1 MLNMSIVERIKELD
15 SDLFLLINGWHSPFW
30 DTVMYWLSDKLI
42 WIPLYLLLIYFLI
55 RYYKKQTVI
64 ILLFV
69 AILMFLSDQTSV
81 NLFKNIFQRLRPCH
95 EPSLAGLVHI
105 VRDKCGGQ
113 YSFVSSHAT
122 NHFAIAVF
130 LIPFL
135 GKKLKYFTPL
145 ILFWAAI
152 ICYSRVYLGVHY
164 PGDVMGGAV
173 LGSALGLALSIICQ
187 YTLKIPNSR
196 TQIPNKSQNSNS
208 MH

>member
-1 MLNMSIVERIKELD
+1 MIERIKELD
-15 SDLFLLINGWHSPFW
+15 RNLFLLINGWNSPFW
-30 DTVMYWLSDKLI
+30 DTAMYWLSDRLI

-55 RYYKKQTVI
+55 RYYKKQTII

-95 EPSLAGLVHI
+95 EPSLAGLVHT

-122 NHFAIAVF
+122 NHFAISVF

-135 GKKLKYFTPL
+135 GKKMKYFTPL
-145 ILFWAAI
+145 ILLWAAI
-152 ICYSRVYLGVHY
+152 ISYSRIYLGVHY
-164 PGDVMGGAV
+164 PGDVIGGTI
-173 LGSALGLALSIICQ
+173 LGSALGLAIAIICQ
-187 YTLKIPNSR
+187 YALKIPKTKS
-196 TQIPNKSQNSNS
+196 QIPNKFQD
-208 MH
+208 